1 MTPSNREVSSQ
12 MSYVTPPLSVAITP
26 FHGREVMTRNVIT
39 HNLGTGAGFSRG
51 YIEFFAWEV
60 MTQGYDDTS
69 ARSTSNMAQT
79 CCAANDEANRD

>member
-1 MTPSNREVSSQ
+1 MTLPYREVSDLNG
-12 MSYVTPPLSVAITP
+12 YVTPPLSVAITP

-60 MTQGYDDTS
+60 MTQGYDITPD
-69 ARSTSNMAQT
+69 RSVYIEGRAS
-79 CCAANDEANRD
+79 